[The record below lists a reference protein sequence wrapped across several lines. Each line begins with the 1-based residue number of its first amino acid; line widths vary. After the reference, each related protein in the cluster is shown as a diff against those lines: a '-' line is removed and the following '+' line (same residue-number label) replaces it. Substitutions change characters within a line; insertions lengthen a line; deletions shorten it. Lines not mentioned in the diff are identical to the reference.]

1 MLKAGTPQNCAG
13 SQVQF
18 ALPSATPFS
27 DFDAN
32 CVGAHFSRQDI
43 ELKDQMGKDQGRRL

>member
-13 SQVQF
+13 SGPVRSPVRDS
-18 ALPSATPFS
+18 LS

-43 ELKDQMGKDQGRRL
+43 ELKDQMGKDQGRGL